1 MSSIARLLNHPGLEG
16 TRPMRE
22 EVHFQVDL
30 AEKVFGT
37 FPSKAFAN
45 SYAAQVTLLD
55 DAVYSLASGFLM
67 A

>member
-30 AEKVFGT
+30 PFFGT